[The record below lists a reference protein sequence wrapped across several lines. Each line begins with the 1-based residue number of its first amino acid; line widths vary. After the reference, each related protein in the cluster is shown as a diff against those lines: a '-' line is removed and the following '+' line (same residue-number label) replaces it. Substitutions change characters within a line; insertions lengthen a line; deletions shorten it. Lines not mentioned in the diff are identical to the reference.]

1 MQQQLISHSPDLKRL
16 QDEGY
21 EIAVDGAYL
30 FTRNL
35 PYLNSDKHVLYGTL
49 VCLLTLATPT
59 RAGSPQDHTIYFI
72 GAIPCDAD
80 GNALTAIINQS
91 LKQQLTNTLTVD
103 HFFSSRPPSGNY
115 PDFYEKIS
123 TYAKILGSQAQS
135 IDPAVT
141 WKPLKNKLNH
151 E

>member
-30 FTRNL
+30 FTHHL
-35 PYLNSDKHVLYGTL
+35 PYLNSDKCVQYGTL

-59 RAGSPQDHTIYFI
+59 RAGIPQDHTIYFK
-72 GAIPCDAD
+72 GATPCDAD
-80 GNALTAIINQS
+80 GKALIAIINQS
-91 LKQQLTNTLTVD
+91 HTQQLTNTITVD
-103 HFFSSRPPSGNY
+103 HFFSSKPPSGNY

-123 TYAKILGSQAQS
+123 TYAKILGAQAQS
-135 IDPAVT
+135 IDSTVT
-141 WKPLKNKLNH
+141 WKPLKTIKL
-151 E
+151 